1 MLINFELW
9 QFGVF
14 LALHRYS
21 PEWDVHET
29 RLTLWSPFGQKTFG
43 KSAKVL
49 GRAVSA

>member
-1 MLINFELW
+1 MLFQLELW
-9 QFGVF
+9 RFGVF
-14 LALHRYS
+14 LALWRYS

-49 GRAVSA
+49 GRHVSA